1 MPPRKSEFML
11 PRYNEGDFMLV
22 TTLAFSTRLR
32 QLQLLRQPTI
42 ATENGKRVMKIQFA
56 LAAGVA
62 AAAICGSAFAATPVQ
77 GLSRL
82 YASDVQGDAQAV
94 VHTAPS
100 AYAWL
105 ASLNGSGWATEKNE
119 ADAAKFKAATATLS
133 AAQSAPAPI
142 TGTPAPYKAAAGG
155 EAAGA
160 TFKTIAA
167 GSTVMELYLPGTANE
182 MTIMYHMDG
191 PNTLL
196 ANHFCG
202 ARNVPQWKFVKS
214 DKPGVIAFINDG
226 GTNIDPKVDAYA
238 YAVTYTVID
247 KDHYAEDQ
255 TASIAGKHT
264 TFHSVHYRLPA
275 TPIQSASAE

>member
-1 MPPRKSEFML
+1 
-11 PRYNEGDFMLV
+11 
-22 TTLAFSTRLR
+22 
-32 QLQLLRQPTI
+32 
-42 ATENGKRVMKIQFA
+42 MKIRIA
-56 LAAGVA
+56 LAAGIASA
-62 AAAICGSAFAATPVQ
+62 ALFGAGAFAATPVQ

-82 YASDVQGDAQAV
+82 YASDVQGEPQSV
-94 VHTAPS
+94 VHDAAS

-105 ASLNGSGWATEKNE
+105 AGLNGSGWATEKNE
-119 ADAAKFKAATATLS
+119 ADAARFKAATQSLS
-133 AAQSAPAPI
+133 AAQSAPAPV

-191 PNTLL
+191 PTTLL

-214 DKPGVIAFINDG
+214 DKPGVIAFANDG
-226 GTNIDPKVDAYA
+226 GTNINPSVDAYA
-238 YAVTYTVID
+238 YAVTYTIID

-255 TASIAGKHT
+255 TASIGGKHT
-264 TFHSVHYRLPA
+264 TFHSVHYRLPPA
-275 TPIQSASAE
+275 PMQSASAG